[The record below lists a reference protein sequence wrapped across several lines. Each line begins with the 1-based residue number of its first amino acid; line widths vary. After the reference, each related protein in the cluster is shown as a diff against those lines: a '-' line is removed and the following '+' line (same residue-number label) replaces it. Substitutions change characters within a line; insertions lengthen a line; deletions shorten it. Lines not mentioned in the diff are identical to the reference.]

1 MGYEHERVTH
11 SENMYVIGN
20 AHTNTIEGF
29 WSTAKNG
36 IKGVFHYVSP
46 KYLQGYLDEYAF
58 RYNHRDDIEPMYW
71 VFLNKLALA
80 YLAEQP

>member
-1 MGYEHERVTH
+1 MH
-11 SENMYVIGN
+11 SENIYVRGE

-36 IKGVFHYVSP
+36 IKGVFHPVSP

-58 RYNHRDDIEPMYW
+58 RYNHRDDVDPMYW
-71 VFLNKLALA
+71 GLLKKVSLAHLA
-80 YLAEQP
+80 VQPE